1 MNMLNIC
8 LLAEPDQPAKLQGV
22 CCEAA
27 GFGSLNATVSQNELS
42 IPKSLRDRGGLRD
55 LRDISG

>member
-1 MNMLNIC
+1 MLSIC
-8 LLAEPDQPAKLQGV
+8 LLAERDKTAKLEGT

-27 GFGSLNATVSQNELS
+27 GFGSLNATVSQNEFY
-42 IPKSLRDRGGLRD
+42 IPKSLRSHGGLRD